1 MRLAPVIMVLS
12 VLVIA
17 GVTLF
22 FFRTE
27 RHDRP
32 APVPAAELNT
42 DVFQSSLQPGGTK
55 PMPRPRGPY
64 QETAANLS
72 TGQTLYQA
80 FNCVGCHQHGGGSI
94 GPALMDDTWI
104 YGSAPESI
112 YQSIAEGRPNGM
124 PSFASHI
131 TENQIWQ
138 LVVYVR
144 SLAYLVPASIR
155 SSRDDDMQKT
165 PPQTLQDP
173 AQPKQASPQ

>member
-1 MRLAPVIMVLS
+1 MPLARVIGVLS
-12 VLVIA
+12 VLIIA
-17 GVTLF
+17 GATLF

-32 APVPAAELNT
+32 APVPAATLNADEL
-42 DVFQSSLQPGGTK
+42 QSSLQPGGTK

-64 QETAANLS
+64 QETAQDLS
-72 TGQTLYQA
+72 TGQTLYNA

-131 TENQIWQ
+131 PEKQIWQ

-144 SLAYLVPASIR
+144 SLAALVPAAIR
-155 SSRDDDMQKT
+155 ASRDDDMQKT

-173 AQPKQASPQ
+173 PQPKQEAPQ